1 MNTTPSLYWFDYETF
16 GTHPAWDRPCQ
27 FAGVRTDL
35 DLNEI
40 DDPMVIYCQQSMDYL
55 PHPAAC
61 RVTGL
66 VPQDVNAQGLRE
78 NEFIAKILE
87 QIGAPGT
94 CSLGYN
100 SIRFDDEFTR
110 NTLFRNFHDA
120 YEHEYKDGN
129 SRWDLLD
136 VVRLT
141 RALRPD
147 GIHWPVNADGTPS
160 NRLEHLTQANHIEH
174 GHAHDA
180 LSDVRATISVARLI
194 RNTHP
199 KLYEYAFAHRQ
210 KNTLADLL
218 KVKNPTICLQV
229 SGMIPGA
236 RSHIAAILPIAMH
249 RDNRNSI
256 IVLDL
261 HDDPS
266 RLLDMS
272 SEEINECVFAKK
284 ITSPDLVT
292 SSTKRSSYR
301 PGLRTIQINKCPVVV
316 PWKTLRND
324 DAKRLGI
331 DTTRIEHHA
340 QIAKQLLAHEHQQKI
355 SEAMS
360 RSWPDEQVD
369 VEGSLYSGSF
379 LSQGDRE
386 RSKALRYAEP
396 NKLGSHQNH
405 FEDQRLKTLAW
416 RYQARHYPELLDQ
429 EQLTQWREYCREKL
443 QSTAAP
449 WLSFEGFEQAMN
461 EHLWT
466 EEEEE
471 LRLALTAYKDAVLSF
486 CSVADG

>member
-1 MNTTPSLYWFDYETF
+1 
-16 GTHPAWDRPCQ
+16 
-27 FAGVRTDL
+27 
-35 DLNEI
+35 
-40 DDPMVIYCQQSMDYL
+40 MVIYCQQSMDYL

-66 VPQDVNAQGLRE
+66 LPQDVNARGLRE

-147 GIHWPVNADGTPS
+147 GIHWPVHNDGTPS

-199 KLYEYAFAHRQ
+199 KLYDYAFTRRQ
-210 KNTLADLL
+210 KNAVADLL
-218 KVKNPTICLQV
+218 KVKNPAICLQV
-229 SGMIPGA
+229 SGMIPGT

-249 RDNRNSI
+249 QDNRNSI

-261 HDDPS
+261 QEDPS
-266 RLLDMS
+266 RLLAMS
-272 SEEINECVFAKK
+272 SDEINECVFTKK
-284 ITSPDLVT
+284 NTSPDQAT
-292 SSTKRSSYR
+292 SPTKTSQYR

-331 DTTRIEHHA
+331 DTTLIEHHA
-340 QIAKQLLAHEHQQKI
+340 QIGKQLLEREHQQKI

-360 RSWPDEQVD
+360 RSWPDERVD
-369 VEGSLYSGSF
+369 AEGSLYSGSF
-379 LSQGDRE
+379 LSQADRE
-386 RSKALRYAEP
+386 RSTALRRAEP
-396 NKLGSHQNH
+396 SLLDSHQSH
-405 FEDQRLKTLAW
+405 FDDKRLSTLAW

-429 EQLTQWREYCREKL
+429 EQFAKWREYCREKL
-443 QSTAAP
+443 NSASAP
-449 WLSFEGFEQAMN
+449 WLSFESFEQAM
-461 EHLWT
+461 EEQTWTKEEDHLRRK
-466 EEEEE
+466 
-471 LRLALTAYKDAVLSF
+471 LNAYKAAVQAF
-486 CSVADG
+486 CSDADG